1 MVYSSK
7 VCGLHFFLDCMI
19 KLKLFSD
26 FSMISF
32 HTTFFA
38 MNTLIDGTKTEKLR
52 LQEMVV

>member
-7 VCGLHFFLDCMI
+7 VCGLHFFLNCRI

-26 FSMISF
+26 FSTISF

-38 MNTLIDGTKTEKLR
+38 MNTLIDGTKTAKLR